1 VVVDPLAGTVAFGTQ
16 AAFAPTLDPFD
27 RPVSAAA
34 AAAAPKP
41 KPTPV
46 RATPSMC
53 VCSAPL
59 MHLIVYTRAGGTR
72 AR

>member
-1 VVVDPLAGTVAFGTQ
+1 MVVDPLAGTVAFGTQ

-34 AAAAPKP
+34 AAAPKP

-59 MHLIVYTRAGGTR
+59 VCLIVNTRLGGTR